1 MLIILERGNQF
12 DYVFPVTKYFIE
24 QAVSKRPAAPRR
36 NWLSLPNNFY
46 SYKPPLTVDLY
57 AIFGRVVQVGL
68 QEGGCQLYWG
78 NMAYSV
84 IISYY
89 HRHSYHSTCSPP
101 YVVEVE

>member
-36 NWLSLPNNFY
+36 NWLSLPNNLY

-57 AIFGRVVQVGL
+57 AIFGRVVHVGL
-68 QEGGCQLYWG
+68 QEGGVNSIGVFWHILL
-78 NMAYSV
+78 
-84 IISYY
+84 SYP
-89 HRHSYHSTCSPP
+89 TTIDTLLFT
-101 YVVEVE
+101 